1 MWNVISKIVCL
12 FFITIL
18 STQILAQNTMKYEEV
33 KNDPLKARIYTLE
46 NGLKV
51 YLAVNKD
58 EPRVQT
64 VIGVR
69 VGSKDDPAETT
80 GLAHYF
86 EHLMFKGTPNFGTTD
101 WEKEKVMLE
110 QIEALFEKYRK
121 ETDVEAR
128 KKLYKEI
135 DALSFEASKLAIPN
149 EYDKLMK
156 AIGSNGTNAATG
168 NDYTYYVENVPS
180 NQLENWAKIQA
191 DRFTYP
197 VLRLFHTELETV
209 YEEKNMSLTNDGRRM
224 NEAMLAALFPNHPYG
239 LQTTLGHPEHLKN
252 PSMTEINNFF
262 KKYYV
267 ANNMAV
273 SMSGDFDP
281 EEAIAMI
288 QKHLGKLKPGNA
300 PIFKGAVLPTLSSPK
315 EVELIGLEAENVR
328 LAFRF
333 AGNGT
338 DEALKADLVSM
349 ILYNGKAGMIDLNLN
364 QKQKTL
370 ESSAFTWTL
379 NDHSVL
385 MISGRNKQGQTL
397 EEVKALLLEEI
408 RLLKSGS
415 FDASLIEAAVN
426 NLKLRE
432 IQRFD
437 NNRSS
442 AMAMV
447 MSFLS
452 RQHWEDV
459 VHYNQKL
466 EKITKEEIVRFANE
480 HLGEN
485 YVVIYKRQGKTSDI
499 PIVEKPSITPIFINR
514 EAQSEFFKEVTNAKV
529 NPLKA
534 SFVDYKKELTFLKSK
549 NNTPIVYKQNTDNT
563 LFSLVYYFPFGTTSN
578 KNINLAADYLTYL
591 GTSKMTPEQIK
602 QAFYQLACT
611 FRVSA
616 SGDQTYII
624 LSGLS
629 ENQEKA
635 IQLLE
640 NLLADAQPNV
650 EALENM
656 VSDLLKSRAD
666 AKKNQRSNFSALVDF
681 ATYGEKS
688 PRKNILS
695 EEELK
700 NLKPADFIDFIK
712 KMHAYPHEILYFGPS
727 TSAQLI
733 GLANKHHKVAR
744 KMLPLPE
751 KIKFEMAETNQ
762 NRVLFAHYD
771 GPQSNVQTVS
781 KSGLYMEEMLPE
793 ISMFNS
799 YFGGGMNAIV
809 FQEMR
814 EKRGLAYSASA
825 RYVVPN
831 DVDENFRTISFIATQ
846 NDKVMDALTAF
857 NELFN
862 EMPVSENAFNLAK
875 EAMMTDLVSNRTTKM
890 SVIWSYLNDR
900 KMGRSYDLNQVLY
913 DKIPSL
919 TLDDVIDFNE
929 KHIKNQFK
937 TYIILGNENVLDLKA
952 IEAKFGLLEHVSPE
966 TYFGY

>member
-1 MWNVISKIVCL
+1 
-12 FFITIL
+12 
-18 STQILAQNTMKYEEV
+18 MKYEEV

-51 YLAVNKD
+51 YLTVNKD

-86 EHLMFKGTPNFGTTD
+86 EHMMFKGTPNFGTTD
-101 WEKEKVMLE
+101 WEKEKVLIA

-121 ETDVEAR
+121 ETDVENR

-135 DALSFEASKLAIPN
+135 DALSYEASKLAIPN

-156 AIGSNGTNAATG
+156 AIGSSGTNAATG
-168 NDYTYYVENVPS
+168 NDYTYYVENIPS
-180 NQLENWAKIQA
+180 NQLENWAKIQT

-209 YEEKNMSLTNDGRRM
+209 YEEKNMSLTNDGRRI

-267 ANNMAV
+267 ANNMAL

-281 EEAIAMI
+281 DEAIALI
-288 QKHLGKLKPGNA
+288 EKYLGKLKSGNA
-300 PIFKGAVLPTLSSPK
+300 PVFKGEALPPLNSPQ

-338 DEALKADLVSM
+338 EEALKADLVSM
-349 ILYNGKAGMIDLNLN
+349 ILYNGKAGMIDLSLN

-379 NDHSVL
+379 NDHSAL
-385 MISGRNKQGQTL
+385 MISGRNKAGQSL
-397 EEVKALLLEEI
+397 EEVKNLLLNEIALL
-408 RLLKSGS
+408 KKGA
-415 FDASLIEAAVN
+415 FDASLIEAAIN

-432 IQRFD
+432 IQRYEND
-437 NNRSS
+437 RNR
-442 AMAMV
+442 AMTML
-447 MSFLS
+447 MSFLN
-452 RQHWEDV
+452 RQSWEDV
-459 VHYNQKL
+459 VNYNQKL
-466 EKITKEEIVRFANE
+466 EKITKEEIVQFANQ
-480 HLGEN
+480 HLNEN
-485 YVVIYKRQGKTSDI
+485 YVVVYKRQGKPEDI
-499 PIVEKPSITPIFINR
+499 PIVDKPAITPIFINR
-514 EAQSEFFKEVTNAKV
+514 EAQSEFFKEVTDAKV
-529 NPLKA
+529 RPLTA

-549 NNTPIVYKQNTDNT
+549 NNTPIIYKQNTENT
-563 LFSLVYYFPFGTTSN
+563 LFNLVYYFPFGTASN

-591 GTSKMTPEQIK
+591 GTSKLTPAQIK
-602 QAFYQLACT
+602 QEFYKLACT

-616 SGDQTYII
+616 SGDQTYIS

-635 IQLLE
+635 MQLLE
-640 NLLADAQPNV
+640 SLLADAQPNA

-656 VSDLLKSRAD
+656 VNDLLKSRAD
-666 AKKNQRSNFSALVDF
+666 AKKNQRSNFSALVDY

-688 PRKNILS
+688 PGKNILS
-695 EEELK
+695 EAALK
-700 NLKPADFIDFIK
+700 SLKPSDFIDFIK
-712 KMHAYPHEILYFGPS
+712 KMNAYPHEILYYGPS
-727 TSAQLI
+727 TSAQIVSLV
-733 GLANKHHKVAR
+733 NKHHQTPK

-751 KIKFEMAETNQ
+751 ETTFTIAETKQ

-781 KSGLYMEEMLPE
+781 KSSLYNEKMLPE

-846 NDKVMDALTAF
+846 NDKVIDALNAF

-862 EMPVSENAFNLAK
+862 EMPVSENAFKLAK
-875 EAMMTDLVSNRTTKM
+875 EAMITDLVSNRTTKM
-890 SVIWSYLNDR
+890 SVIWSFLNDR
-900 KMGRSYDLNQVLY
+900 KMGRSYDFDQVLY
-913 DKIPSL
+913 EKIPAM
-919 TLDDVIDFNE
+919 TMENVKQFNE
-929 KHIKNQFK
+929 KYIKNQTK
-937 TYIILGNENVLDLKA
+937 TYIILGNENVLDLKS
-952 IEAKFGLLEHVSPE
+952 IETQFGPVERVSPE

>member
-1 MWNVISKIVCL
+1 
-12 FFITIL
+12 
-18 STQILAQNTMKYEEV
+18 MKYEEV

-51 YLAVNKD
+51 FLTVNKD

-86 EHLMFKGTPNFGTTD
+86 EHMMFKGTPNFGTTN
-101 WEKEKVMLE
+101 WEKEKEMLL

-121 ETDVEAR
+121 ETDAEIR
-128 KKLYKEI
+128 KKLYAEI

-156 AIGSNGTNAATG
+156 AIGSSGTNAATG
-168 NDYTYYVENVPS
+168 NDYTYYVENIPS
-180 NQLENWAKIQA
+180 NQLENWAKIQT

-209 YEEKNMSLTNDGRRM
+209 YEEKNMSLTNDGRRI

-281 EEAIAMI
+281 DEAIAI
-288 QKHLGKLKPGNA
+288 IEKHLGKLKPGNA
-300 PIFKGAVLPTLSSPK
+300 PVFKGEALPAITQPL
-315 EVELIGLEAENVR
+315 EVELVGLEAENVR

-333 AGNGT
+333 PGNGT
-338 DEALKADLVSM
+338 EEAMKADLISM
-349 ILYNGKAGMIDLNLN
+349 ILYNGKAGLIDLNLN

-370 ESSAFTWTL
+370 ESSAFIWTL
-379 NDHSVL
+379 NDHSAL
-385 MISGRNKQGQTL
+385 MISGRNKDGQTL
-397 EEVKALLLEEI
+397 KEVQSLLLDEI
-408 RLLKSGS
+408 EKLKKGS
-415 FDASLIEAAVN
+415 FDEELLVAAIN

-432 IQRFD
+432 IQRYE
-437 NNRSS
+437 NNRNR
-442 AMAMV
+442 AMTML
-447 MSFLS
+447 MSFLN
-452 RQHWEDV
+452 RQNWADV
-459 VHYNQKL
+459 VNYNTKL
-466 EKITKEEIVRFANE
+466 EKISKEEIVLFANQ
-480 HLGEN
+480 HLKNN
-485 YVVIYKRQGKTSDI
+485 YVVVYKKQGNPEGI
-499 PIVEKPSITPIFINR
+499 PIVEKPKITPIHINR
-514 EAQSEFFKEVTNAKV
+514 EAQSQFFKEITETKIAA
-529 NPLKA
+529 LKP

-549 NNTPIVYKQNTDNT
+549 YNTPIIYKQNTENT
-563 LFSLVYYFPFGTTSN
+563 LFNLVYYFPFGTESD
-578 KNINLAADYLTYL
+578 KKINLAADYLTFL
-591 GTSKMTPEQIK
+591 GTSKLTPEKIK
-602 QAFYQLACT
+602 QEFYKLACT

-616 SGDQTYII
+616 SGDQTYIS

-635 IQLLE
+635 MQLLE
-640 NLLADAQPNV
+640 QLLTDAQPNE
-650 EALENM
+650 EALNNM
-656 VSDLLKSRAD
+656 VKDVLKSRND
-666 AKKNQRSNFSALVDF
+666 AKKNQRANFSALVDY

-700 NLKPADFIDFIK
+700 SLKPSDLIGLIQ
-712 KMHAYPHEILYFGPS
+712 KMKNYPHEILYYGPTNS
-727 TSAQLI
+727 TQVVNLVNQYHQVPKKLS
-733 GLANKHHKVAR
+733 
-744 KMLPLPE
+744 PLPE
-751 KIKFEMAETNQ
+751 KETFHLAETKTNK
-762 NRVLFAHYD
+762 VLFAHYE

-781 KSGLYMEEMLPE
+781 KSGLYNEQLLPE
-793 ISMFNS
+793 ISMFNA

-814 EKRGLAYSASA
+814 EKRGLAYSAAA
-825 RYVVPN
+825 RYVIPN
-831 DVDENFRTISFIATQ
+831 DTKENFRTISYIVTQ
-846 NDKVMDALTAF
+846 NDKVIDALNAF

-875 EAMMTDLVSNRTTKM
+875 EAMMTDLVSNRITKM

-900 KMGRSYDLNQVLY
+900 KMGRAYDLDQIMY
-913 DKIPSL
+913 EKIPSM
-919 TLDDVIDFNE
+919 TLEDVLKFNQNY
-929 KHIKNQFK
+929 IKDQFK
-937 TYIILGNENVLDLKA
+937 TYVILGNESVLDLKT
-952 IEAKFGLLEHVSPE
+952 IEAQFGPVEKVSPE